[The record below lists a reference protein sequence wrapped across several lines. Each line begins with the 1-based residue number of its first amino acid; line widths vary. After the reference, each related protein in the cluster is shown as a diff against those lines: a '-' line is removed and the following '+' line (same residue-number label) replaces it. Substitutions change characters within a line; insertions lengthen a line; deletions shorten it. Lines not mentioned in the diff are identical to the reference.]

1 MYNRSGIFFYYP
13 ISLFIQDKPFT
24 LIDCKG
30 SKKFISI
37 KKKTIYLA
45 CKMCH
50 VLGTCNENY
59 IGESER
65 QMAIRWKEYNNLAQD
80 SEPTKHLYKN
90 S

>member
-1 MYNRSGIFFYYP
+1 
-13 ISLFIQDKPFT
+13 
-24 LIDCKG
+24 
-30 SKKFISI
+30 
-37 KKKTIYLA
+37 
-45 CKMCH
+45 MCH

-59 IGESER
+59 IGESKR